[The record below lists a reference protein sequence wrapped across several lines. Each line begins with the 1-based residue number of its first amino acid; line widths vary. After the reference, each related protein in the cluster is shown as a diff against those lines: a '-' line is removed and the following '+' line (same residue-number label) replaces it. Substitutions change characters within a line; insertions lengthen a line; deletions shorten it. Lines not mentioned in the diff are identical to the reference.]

1 MLTHIGIWG
10 SIASWFVFFIIY
22 SNIWPTIP
30 LAPEMRGMAKYVFS
44 SMYFWFGLLL
54 IPITALLTDFIY
66 NCLQRTLYKTL
77 MQEVQEKEVANQDP
91 YDLVMSRQ
99 TSTVSRVAER
109 LSLLKSVFIR
119 TRTPKMSGIIPG
131 PYHGFAFSQ
140 EEDGVVPQDQLI
152 RNYDTN
158 IQKPPGI

>member
-1 MLTHIGIWG
+1 MN
-10 SIASWFVFFIIY
+10 S
-22 SNIWPTIP
+22 
-30 LAPEMRGMAKYVFS
+30 
-44 SMYFWFGLLL
+44 
-54 IPITALLTDFIY
+54 
-66 NCLQRTLYKTL
+66 LQRTLYKTL
-77 MQEVQEKEVANQDP
+77 TQEIQEKEVANQDP

-109 LSLLKSVFIR
+109 LALLKSVFIR
-119 TRTPKMSGIIPG
+119 TRTPKMAGIIPG
-131 PYHGFAFSQ
+131 PYRKELSSIKIFEYFIFILDGFAFSQ

>member
-1 MLTHIGIWG
+1 
-10 SIASWFVFFIIY
+10 
-22 SNIWPTIP
+22 
-30 LAPEMRGMAKYVFS
+30 
-44 SMYFWFGLLL
+44 
-54 IPITALLTDFIY
+54 
-66 NCLQRTLYKTL
+66 

-99 TSTVSRVAER
+99 TSTVARVAER
-109 LSLLKSVFIR
+109 LALLKSVFIR
-119 TRTPKMSGIIPG
+119 TRTPKMTGIIPG

-152 RNYDTN
+152 RTYDTN